1 MIEIQKSRIHDI
13 VHGGFIAL
21 NALIPNPIKS
31 SIRKTIRDYVTGSG
45 KKGLQDTDTSK
56 AVKILDPTSNLLQA
70 SNLKSTIS
78 RLCKLFKYNN
88 HNQPSSRRDPQKI
101 LMILM

>member
-31 SIRKTIRDYVTGSG
+31 SIRKTIRDYVSGTGA
-45 KKGLQDTDTSK
+45 KGIKDTDTSK
-56 AVKILDPTSNLLQA
+56 AVKILDPTSNLQQA
-70 SNLKSTIS
+70 SKIKSNIS
-78 RLCKLFKYNN
+78 KLCIYFSDL
-88 HNQPSSRRDPQKI
+88 
-101 LMILM
+101 